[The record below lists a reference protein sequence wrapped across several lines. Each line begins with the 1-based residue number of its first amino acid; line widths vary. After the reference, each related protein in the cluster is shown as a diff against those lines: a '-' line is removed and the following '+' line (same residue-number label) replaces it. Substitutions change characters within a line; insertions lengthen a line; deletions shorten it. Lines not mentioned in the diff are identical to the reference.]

1 MIKIEV
7 TDKVTEKSGISSK
20 TQRPY
25 SIREQQAFA
34 HVYEKDG
41 TLARYPKEI
50 KLSLRDDTPPF
61 APGDYTIAPA
71 SVFIGEFG
79 RMELNPVLVPVKA
92 PVRAAA

>member
-25 SIREQQAFA
+25 TIREQQAFA
-34 HVYEKDG
+34 HVFEKDG
-41 TLARYPKEI
+41 TASRYPKEI
-50 KLSLRDDTPPF
+50 KLSLRDDTP
-61 APGDYTIAPA
+61 AYAAGDYTIAPS
-71 SVFIGEFG
+71 SVFVGEFG
-79 RMELNPVLVPVKA
+79 RMELMPVLVPIKA